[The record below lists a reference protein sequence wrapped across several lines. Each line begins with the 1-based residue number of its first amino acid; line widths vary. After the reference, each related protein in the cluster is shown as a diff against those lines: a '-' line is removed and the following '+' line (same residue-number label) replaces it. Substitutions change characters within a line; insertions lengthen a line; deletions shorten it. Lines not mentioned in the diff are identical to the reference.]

1 MRAGNDFGLLGIK
14 KTQNLFGVRIC
25 FKKYSCNLINVLSC
39 GKVVGSATLISKRND
54 AIPFKHGSP
63 CIKYQVIF
71 LLFAG
76 SLHWLLSC
84 DIPTV
89 LCPITPVPL
98 KSPNDGIFYHKIFW
112 PFVIHLLCCLPD
124 PAAFQITEGCCIKL
138 ELVYNDICHNQCCGS
153 GSVILWFQIQIRIL
167 TIYHDWNEFPKK
179 SSTFCNI

>member
-1 MRAGNDFGLLGIK
+1 MKERYFQKNVFYCLQNVWKVKICNKHYLVRAGNDFGLLGIK
-14 KTQNLFGVRIC
+14 RTQNLFGVRIC
-25 FKKYSCNLINVLSC
+25 FKKYSSNLINVLSC

-138 ELVYNDICHNQCCGS
+138 ELVYNDVTT
-153 GSVILWFQIQIRIL
+153 SVV
-167 TIYHDWNEFPKK
+167 DPDP
-179 SSTFCNI
+179 